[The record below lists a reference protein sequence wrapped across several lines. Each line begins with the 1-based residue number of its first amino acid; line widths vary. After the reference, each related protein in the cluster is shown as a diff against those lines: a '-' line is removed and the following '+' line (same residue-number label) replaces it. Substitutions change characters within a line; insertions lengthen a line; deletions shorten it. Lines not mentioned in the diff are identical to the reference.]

1 MLSYI
6 EIINRARG
14 ESGKTDIPFSLINS
28 SNADAVQGRSALQR
42 ALVSAFQ
49 QNLSIPSEDVLT
61 TVATT
66 VGTSVLTIPDKTDL
80 NVIKCLKR
88 KNDDNDLWISLTL
101 VTKEEA
107 EQLKLQT
114 YESNKPLFYW
124 IDNRQLN
131 ILPVPTTSVNLQIR
145 YGNIIPLLAFEDL
158 TSIPTIDNE
167 MTLALISYTIAY
179 LKQSSDPQFGIYLQ
193 EGDRIRDLYFQ
204 RMNRTLKRQGKSN
217 IARVRPRLADRS
229 F

>member
-14 ESGKTDIPFSLINS
+14 ESGKTDIPLSLINS

-66 VGTSVLTIPDKTDL
+66 VGTSVLTVPTKTDL

-145 YGNIIPLLAFEDL
+145 YGNIIPLLGFEDL

-204 RMNRTLKRQGKSN
+204 RMNRTLKREGKSN
-217 IARVRPRLADRS
+217 IVRVRPRLADRS